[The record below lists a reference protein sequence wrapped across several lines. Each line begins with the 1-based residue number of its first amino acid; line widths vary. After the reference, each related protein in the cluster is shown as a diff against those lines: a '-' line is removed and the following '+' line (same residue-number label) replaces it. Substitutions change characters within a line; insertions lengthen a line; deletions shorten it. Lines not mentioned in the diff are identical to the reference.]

1 MKSSDQVVLTGSQFR
16 ANDNQATDVA
26 VGPADG
32 ELQPHV
38 TKSACQLQRRPQWSA
53 RIGIKGDIVDAIGA
67 LHSNGI
73 RPAPARADMPQTAL
87 PSPTELQDGE
97 GGCEPRAPPR
107 AESGGGGCKCCL
119 EAADGPHW
127 LGARRRPLRGAA
139 DAALRLDTGSKVHCG
154 ELLAICDRG
163 DASRWE
169 RTAVV
174 PAISAAT
181 AAGLPLSW
189 GTWRTR
195 APGAR
200 ERQQQ
205 VGRREL
211 GSTCL

>member
-73 RPAPARADMPQTAL
+73 RPASARADMPQAAL

-97 GGCEPRAPPR
+97 GGCEPRAPP
-107 AESGGGGCKCCL
+107 
-119 EAADGPHW
+119 AASRE
-127 LGARRRPLRGAA
+127 RRRRLKMLPRG
-139 DAALRLDTGSKVHCG
+139 R
-154 ELLAICDRG
+154 
-163 DASRWE
+163 
-169 RTAVV
+169 
-174 PAISAAT
+174 
-181 AAGLPLSW
+181 
-189 GTWRTR
+189 
-195 APGAR
+195 
-200 ERQQQ
+200 
-205 VGRREL
+205 
-211 GSTCL
+211 

>member
-73 RPAPARADMPQTAL
+73 RPASARADMPQAAL

-107 AESGGGGCKCCL
+107 AESGGGG
-119 EAADGPHW
+119 
-127 LGARRRPLRGAA
+127 
-139 DAALRLDTGSKVHCG
+139 
-154 ELLAICDRG
+154 
-163 DASRWE
+163 
-169 RTAVV
+169 
-174 PAISAAT
+174 
-181 AAGLPLSW
+181 
-189 GTWRTR
+189 
-195 APGAR
+195 
-200 ERQQQ
+200 
-205 VGRREL
+205 
-211 GSTCL
+211 